1 MGLKVRVEGGSK
13 DGVDLDLILEAI
25 ADLVEDKDIPIVD
38 PLRLLAQMVGA
49 KLAERHPD
57 GRDRQAEAKSMKFVQ
72 GWLQVG
78 FERVKETAG
87 DRTVVK
93 HQDQTIQTFPKGSS
107 LDEVF
112 RSIGAPTVDE
122 SEVGSG

>member
-1 MGLKVRVEGGSK
+1 MGLKVRVEGGSS
-13 DGVDLDLILEAI
+13 DGVDLDLILGAI
-25 ADLVEDKDIPIVD
+25 ADMVEDKSVPITE
-38 PLRLLAQMVGA
+38 PLKMLAQMVGA

-57 GRDRQAEAKSMKFVQ
+57 GRDLLGEKRSMKFVN
-72 GWLQVG
+72 GWLKTG

-87 DRTVVK
+87 EREVVK
-93 HQDQTIQTFPKGSS
+93 HKDQTIQTFPKGSS

-122 SEVGSG
+122 SESGSG